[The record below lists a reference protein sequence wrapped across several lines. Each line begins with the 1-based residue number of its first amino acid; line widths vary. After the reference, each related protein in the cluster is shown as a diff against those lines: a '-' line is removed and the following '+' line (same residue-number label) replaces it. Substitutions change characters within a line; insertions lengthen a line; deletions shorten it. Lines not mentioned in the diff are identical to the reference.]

1 MVVIELYNFNF
12 KPLFSQFKTI
22 KLI

>member
-1 MVVIELYNFNF
+1 MVVVELYNLNF

-22 KLI
+22 KLV